1 MPRHEPSGRQD
12 AGEPPGA
19 KVKMRLDAK
28 GRWVPVVKPRE
39 TTPETE
45 AAERPPLGDDPR
57 PAAFRNIPPFG
68 GAG

>member
-28 GRWVPVVKPRE
+28 GRWVPVIKKRVTHE
-39 TTPETE
+39 ATE
-45 AAERPPLGDDPR
+45 AAERPPQGDDPR

-68 GAG
+68 GA